1 MTKNFLSG
9 VGIGSF
15 ANVGRNFSGPATNG
29 PNLYLALEIGELCN
43 LSCRHCVYHKSL
55 QGPHPDR
62 HIVEYVASLLAQG
75 RLNPMWLSLAGKE
88 PALFPDETIRVLQ
101 AARMGTQARTILMTN
116 ALMLNND
123 SLRQRLRG
131 LVDLVDVSID
141 GNKQYHEWM
150 RGKGTFAK
158 TFTAVQK
165 LEAEGFFVSI
175 IATAVNASGQI
186 QSIVDLAKRLNRE
199 KIKAPLS
206 ISLYYGSPGDPLR
219 LKAET
224 ISNLVSKL
232 AKIPHESRV
241 LYTAHYACEFAEVK
255 DRLNINGNPTIE
267 DPETAIPVLRFG
279 DHLRI
284 LLFQETRIPQY
295 GIRVSNDGLV
305 YLGCNHLTLGKAAS
319 KFAVGKHAELEAIC
333 QELQNN
339 DIQSPKLRSYLETE
353 LPLGCSNCAAL
364 SVCRGGDKQSGIYH
378 TGKAADPYCGLL
390 NPPTSYTAELLPT
403 LAQRTYSR
411 KGRRNGYPN
420 S

>member
-9 VGIGSF
+9 IGVGSF
-15 ANVGRNFSGPATNG
+15 AHVDRSFLGPATNG

-43 LSCRHCVYHKSL
+43 LSCRHCIYHKSL

-62 HIVEYVASLLAQG
+62 HIIEYVASLLAQG
-75 RLNPMWLSLAGKE
+75 KVSPMWLSLAGKE
-88 PALFPDETIRVLQ
+88 PTLFPEEMVRVLQ

-116 ALMLNND
+116 ALMLNNND
-123 SLRQRLRG
+123 LRRRLRG
-131 LVDLVDVSID
+131 LVDLIDVSID
-141 GNKQYHEWM
+141 GDEEYHEWM

-158 TFTAVQK
+158 TFATVQK

-175 IATAVNASGQI
+175 IATAVNASGQT
-186 QSIVDLAKRLNRE
+186 QSIVNLAKRLNRE

-206 ISLYYGSPGDPLR
+206 ISLYYGPPGDPLR

-232 AKIPHESRV
+232 AKVPHESRV
-241 LYTAHYACEFAEVK
+241 LYTAQYACEFAEVR
-255 DRLNINGNPTIE
+255 DRLNINGSPIIE
-267 DPETAIPVLRFG
+267 DRETAIPVLRLG

-284 LLFQETRIPQY
+284 LLFQETKVPQY

-319 KFAVGKHAELEAIC
+319 KFAVGKYTELEAIC
-333 QELQNN
+333 RELQND

-353 LPLGCSNCAAL
+353 LPLGCSTCSAL
-364 SVCRGGDKQSGIYH
+364 SICRGGDRQSGIYH
-378 TGKAADPYCGLL
+378 TGKAVDPYCGLL
-390 NPPTSYTAELLPT
+390 NPT
-403 LAQRTYSR
+403 
-411 KGRRNGYPN
+411 RNYA
-420 S
+420 SSLRI